1 VSDSL
6 DVLILRYLDG
16 TAGPED
22 VLRLDEQLRNDKEAR
37 HALVVAAAQDVQLK
51 QILAGGAISKN
62 LQFPN
67 RSPWRFR
74 AVAAAAV
81 LIVGLGLGL
90 LLNRYPAPQA
100 SGSYRIVGGGEIERG
115 SVVTTSEGNGTIT
128 LGNYCRVR
136 METNSTIK
144 VEGKKYAEQIFLQQG
159 TVLCEADRGVGE
171 FRVRTTIGTVYVT
184 GTKFAVQMPGEKE
197 EGGGTD
203 MFDKRMVVQVLAGA
217 VLVNGAWG
225 TTTVRAG
232 EKAALPPPETMLSG
246 IVEKLDLPEDAQK
259 KLERTLSASRVAELR
274 AAYRTEV
281 RGHLFDAARGK
292 LQSSMP
298 KLMPDKV
305 SPKVRAIRSKKRAGP
320 PSKADIARIRMASQ
334 KRARKIMM
342 NVLHETADELTGE
355 AMKDDRLIA
364 WLLAKT
370 VRAKL
375 PGEKI
380 AAFDTAVK
388 EAGASDREPDYITRA
403 EAAIEDTIKSYDP
416 DITGII
422 DPETGKVIVSDE
434 ELGVPL
440 KDDALAERIAR
451 TLNGKLADLGI
462 DAEKMKSITPMLTNV
477 EIEGAR
483 ANYCIAVRARLFEA
497 ARKKQVT
504 ALPEKMPTIVQS
516 KVMAIRTGVR
526 AGGPPAPA
534 EIARI
539 QGAVMKKTRAIM
551 MHNLHD
557 TADAVAVKAVK
568 DEKLVTAYIASSI
581 REKLPEDKKAEL
593 DAALQKAGVTGD
605 ESAYVSEI
613 EERIELE
620 IETYDPDLAGIV
632 NPVTGKVIV
641 KDNG

>member
-1 VSDSL
+1 MSDSL

-22 VLRLDEQLRNDKEAR
+22 VRRLDERLRSDKEAR

-67 RSPWRFR
+67 RSPWRSR

-90 LLNRYPAPQA
+90 LLNRYPAPLA
-100 SGSYRIVGGGEIERG
+100 SGSYTVVGGGEIERG
-115 SVVTTSEGNGTIT
+115 SVVATSEGNGTIT

-144 VEGKKYAEQIFLQQG
+144 VEGKKYAEQVFLQQG

-184 GTKFAVQMPGEKE
+184 GTKFTVQMPNE
-197 EGGGTD
+197 EGGSD

-225 TTTVRAG
+225 TTALRAG
-232 EKAALPPPETMLSG
+232 EEASLPPPETMIG
-246 IVEKLDLPEDAQK
+246 DIVANLDLPADTQK
-259 KLERTLSASRVAELR
+259 KMGRTLSASRVAELR
-274 AAYRTEV
+274 ASYRAEM
-281 RGHLFDAARGK
+281 RGDLFDAARSK
-292 LQSSMP
+292 LQSTMP
-298 KLMPDKV
+298 KIMPDKV

-422 DPETGKVIVSDE
+422 DLETGKVIVSDE

-462 DAEKMKSITPMLTNV
+462 DAEKMKPITPMLTNV

-516 KVMAIRTGVR
+516 KVMAIRTRVR

-557 TADAVAVKAVK
+557 TADAVAVKVVK
-568 DEKLVTAYIASSI
+568 DEKLVTAYIASAI
-581 REKLPEDKKAEL
+581 KEKLPEDKKAEL
-593 DAALQKAGVTGD
+593 DAALQKAGITGD
-605 ESAYVSEI
+605 ESPYIAEI
-613 EERIELE
+613 EGRIELA
-620 IETYDPDLAGIV
+620 IETHDPDLAGIV
-632 NPVTGKVIV
+632 SPVTGKVIV
-641 KDNG
+641 EDNG